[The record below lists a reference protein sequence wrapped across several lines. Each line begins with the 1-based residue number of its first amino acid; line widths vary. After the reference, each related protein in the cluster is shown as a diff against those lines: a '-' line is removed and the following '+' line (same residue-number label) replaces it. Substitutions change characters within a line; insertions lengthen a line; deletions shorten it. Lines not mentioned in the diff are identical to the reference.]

1 MRMATGGKCRRCGKF
16 FIECARVQDSSVAQS
31 DSSDSDGANGESET
45 DTDTDSYNGAD
56 GAT

>member
-1 MRMATGGKCRRCGKF
+1 MPPMWKV

-45 DTDTDSYNGAD
+45 DTDTDGYNGAD